1 MNLIRLTAVLAIG
14 WTLLA
19 LGAGALGVGTPL
31 PAGST
36 FYIATHSVH
45 DALPVAAPSP
55 FGPEQY
61 RLVDRTTG
69 KFEPLPVP
77 ESERWGLLAVS
88 PWRDSEGNLEAVGRW
103 VTRPDAKGNG
113 EFCGVGIF
121 RLSDATVKERISMD
135 KLPTGRPCW
144 VPGRPGDFLFP
155 VGDGLLYRWR
165 ASGGIGSAAGA
176 TPDERGS
183 RTADGTPELCAVK
196 WECTPPGAGLPILD
210 DPVWSSEPALKRFVL
225 VALSLQ
231 KSVGDEKGPRAL
243 QAMVAGDERTRRRD
257 RGGGA
262 AHRARG
268 RRIANRPDDRAPAK
282 SRRDGRPHRPRLST
296 ARAGPARL
304 ESVRGPA
311 RDRSCDRP
319 AADRCDNVTPP
330 RARARTRVLAS
341 PVLAGWTD
349 RLRAHP
355 SSEIVGY
362 AIRGQSAAIAAPGA

>member
-1 MNLIRLTAVLAIG
+1 M
-14 WTLLA
+14 
-19 LGAGALGVGTPL
+19 
-31 PAGST
+31 
-36 FYIATHSVH
+36 
-45 DALPVAAPSP
+45 AAPSP

-144 VPGRPGDFLFP
+144 VPGQPGDFLFP

-176 TPDERGS
+176 TPGERGS
-183 RTADGTPELCAVK
+183 RTADGTPELRAVK

-231 KSVGDEKGPRAL
+231 KSVGTKKVHAPYKLWWLEMNAHGDAIVAAGPLTGPADAESQTGPMTERLPNLAATGDRIGL
-243 QAMVAGDERTRRRD
+243 VYLRREPGRLGWNLCAGRLEID
-257 RGGGA
+257 
-262 AHRARG
+262 
-268 RRIANRPDDRAPAK
+268 PAT
-282 SRRDGRPHRPRLST
+282 GRPQIDATTL
-296 ARAGPARL
+296 
-304 ESVRGPA
+304 
-311 RDRSCDRP
+311 
-319 AADRCDNVTPP
+319 PP
-330 RARARTRVLAS
+330 RVLAQGLAFS
-341 PVLAGWTD
+341 PLLFSPDGQTVYA
-349 RLRAHP
+349 AHP
-355 SSEIVGY
+355 SREIVGY